1 VFRLAQFELADP
13 TFRKSAPFYFAPPIF
28 FRNNTCR
35 SVWKQRLLSPFYSA
49 LRQNPVRRSSGSY
62 SQKSLSFLC
71 SIICAHKSCVCH
83 SYKNNRGVPKLFP
96 LWNSLNPPVRAQWIH
111 QPRPIFT
118 SLLPYLVTSGP
129 PRIDLT
135 PQEWNDCSVHPEQ
148 ICGSEAFRGPVNA
161 TRPACIRVLHRPG
174 DIRHWGNGIA
184 PQLPAVRAVQERD
197 VS

>member
-13 TFRKSAPFYFAPPIF
+13 TFRKSALFYFAPPIF

-35 SVWKQRLLSPFYSA
+35 TVCKQRPLSPFYSA
-49 LRQNPVRRSSGSY
+49 LRQNRVRRSSGSY

-96 LWNSLNPPVRAQWIH
+96 LWNSHHPSALA
-111 QPRPIFT
+111 PRINVAH
-118 SLLPYLVTSGP
+118 LRKA
-129 PRIDLT
+129 RIDLT
-135 PQEWNDCSVHPEQ
+135 PQEWNDCSVHPER

-161 TRPACIRVLHRPG
+161 TKPACIRVLHWPG